1 MNEWFHI
8 ENVDTVDS
16 PALII
21 YKERVEQNIRA
32 LIERVGDV
40 SRIRPHVKT
49 HKMAAVTELLLEA
62 GITKFKC
69 ATIAEAEMLALAGA
83 PDVLLAYQPVGPKI
97 RRLLKL
103 VEERMFTQFS
113 LLVDSPEG
121 AEQIAGVVRTTPF
134 PVGVFVDLNVGMHR
148 TGIQPEHAMP
158 LIRQVKGEKMFLF
171 RGFHAYD
178 GHIADADSSL
188 RAKRVEEAFRPVAAL
203 TQQYTD
209 EFGERPVIIA
219 GGSPT
224 YAIHAARGN
233 AECSPGT
240 FIFWDE
246 NYARMMPEEPYEHAA
261 LVITRVVSVVNRERI
276 TVDLG
281 HKSVASENPQPRVRF
296 LNAPDAVPVGHS
308 EEHMVLQVPDAS
320 RYHVGD
326 VLYGVP
332 HHICPTVSMYE
343 SAAVAEGN
351 EVTGRWAVTARNK
364 RLEH

>member
-1 MNEWFHI
+1 MSFHFQI
-8 ENVDTVDS
+8 SNIDIIDS
-16 PALII
+16 PALIV

-49 HKMAAVTELLLEA
+49 HKSADVAQLMLDA

-69 ATIAEAEMLALAGA
+69 ATIAEAEMLASVGA

-121 AEQIAGVVRTTPF
+121 AEQIAAVVRTTPF
-134 PVGVFVDLNVGMHR
+134 PVGVFIDCNVGMNR
-148 TGIQPEHAMP
+148 TGILPEHAMP
-158 LIRQVKGEKMFLF
+158 LIRQVKAERTFLF
-171 RGFHAYD
+171 RGLHAYD
-178 GHIADADSSL
+178 GHIADADPVL
-188 RAKRVEEAFRPVAAL
+188 RTKRVEEAFRPIAGL
-203 TQQYTD
+203 EQQYK
-209 EFGERPVIIA
+209 EAFGEMPVVIA

-224 YAIHAARGN
+224 YAIHAARGS

-240 FIFWDE
+240 FVFWDE
-246 NYARMMPEEPYEHAA
+246 NYSRMMPEEPFVPAA
-261 LVITRVVSVVNRERI
+261 LVITRVVSIVNRERLA
-276 TVDLG
+276 VDLG

-308 EEHMVLQVPDAS
+308 EEHMVLQVPDSS
-320 RYHVGD
+320 RYHLGD

-343 SAAVAEGN
+343 KAYVAEGN
-351 EVTGRWAVTARNK
+351 EVTGTWTVTARNK
-364 RLEH
+364 QLEH

>member
-8 ENVDTVDS
+8 ENVDTIDS
-16 PALII
+16 PALIV

-69 ATIAEAEMLALAGA
+69 ATIAEAEMLASVGA

-121 AEQIAGVVRTTPF
+121 AEQIAAVVRTTPF
-134 PVGVFVDLNVGMHR
+134 PVGVFIDCNVGMNR
-148 TGIQPEHAMP
+148 TGILPEHAMP
-158 LIRQVKGEKMFLF
+158 LIRQVKAERTFLF
-171 RGFHAYD
+171 RGLHAYD
-178 GHIADADSSL
+178 GHIADADPVL
-188 RAKRVEEAFRPVAAL
+188 RAKRVEEAFRPVAEL
-203 TQQYTD
+203 EQQYKN
-209 EFGERPVIIA
+209 EFGEMPVVIA

-224 YAIHAARGN
+224 FAIHAARGS

-240 FIFWDE
+240 FVFWDE
-246 NYARMMPEEPYEHAA
+246 NYSRMMPEEPFVPAA
-261 LVITRVVSVVNRERI
+261 LVITRVVSIVNRERI

-308 EEHMVLQVPDAS
+308 EEHMVLQVPDS
-320 RYHVGD
+320 SLYHIGD

-332 HHICPTVSMYE
+332 HHICPTVALYE
-343 SAAVAEGN
+343 RASVVVGN
-351 EVTGRWAVTARNK
+351 LAMQEWNVTARDK
-364 RLEH
+364 KIHW